1 MMKKIHCIKFNKY
14 SRFKKSKISYIFD
27 EVLVLS
33 IICDKCDS
41 KDEKK
46 ISRRFNWDIKS
57 YWFNENYRGIPNK
70 HIITSR
76 KKHD

>member
-14 SRFKKSKISYIFD
+14 SRFKKPKISYIFD

-46 ISRRFNWDIKS
+46 ISRRFN
-57 YWFNENYRGIPNK
+57 
-70 HIITSR
+70 
-76 KKHD
+76 